1 MMRAVEDEDD
11 VLKEQRGER
20 IRMGD
25 QCKGIR
31 KYRQGFHA
39 T

>member
-20 IRMGD
+20 IRMGG
-25 QCKGIR
+25 QRKGIR
-31 KYRQGFHA
+31 KYRQGFHG